1 MSEYYFIGHY
11 YFGRNC
17 HPEGLSVNKYIRGDA
32 DHGIQVPGKNLKLDD
47 VRSKKCFS
55 ENWGPCQ
62 DRDTLVI
69 SLWPRL

>member
-32 DHGIQVPGKNLKLDD
+32 DHDIQVPGKK
-47 VRSKKCFS
+47 S
-55 ENWGPCQ
+55 EIG
-62 DRDTLVI
+62 
-69 SLWPRL
+69 